1 MCENMMKKWS
11 MNRLIISIS
20 LGFYLI
26 FAYST
31 VTHAGIVKKISFKL
45 SESMADQ
52 AVITTAVVE
61 GIIGSG
67 DLYAGPSG
75 GSTTCYACRTWDAAA
90 FLVSNTPW
98 SVDFAP
104 SFGKWAPARGS
115 SVSVTVRCSTL
126 SDRPLADSECRELTS
141 GVVSRLELTGPVL
154 NSQGIHPPTGA
165 PVGELFDR
173 VVVPAETGTVV
184 QIPGKSGIVKVEGK
198 WPPRLYVV
206 KLEGFPHDPG
216 RTVGLKA
223 GYYYVEVESN
233 VDVRYQLAN
242 YSFLWVGNDTV
253 NVRHKQRIIGK
264 MQVEVVETVNLTADK
279 TELNCG
285 TVVVGNGAYK
295 ECPVVTFRN
304 GSAPIDLRLW
314 SLAIDNVGG
323 ELKLYAD
330 DGSGHILPIG
340 IGTKP
345 VRDDG
350 TMHLY
355 ISGRDMKRSG
365 VVRGNLTVTARAK

>member
-1 MCENMMKKWS
+1 M
-11 MNRLIISIS
+11 
-20 LGFYLI
+20 
-26 FAYST
+26 
-31 VTHAGIVKKISFKL
+31 
-45 SESMADQ
+45 
-52 AVITTAVVE
+52 
-61 GIIGSG
+61 
-67 DLYAGPSG
+67 
-75 GSTTCYACRTWDAAA
+75 
-90 FLVSNTPW
+90 
-98 SVDFAP
+98 
-104 SFGKWAPARGS
+104 
-115 SVSVTVRCSTL
+115 
-126 SDRPLADSECRELTS
+126 
-141 GVVSRLELTGPVL
+141 
-154 NSQGIHPPTGA
+154 
-165 PVGELFDR
+165 
-173 VVVPAETGTVV
+173 
-184 QIPGKSGIVKVEGK
+184 
-198 WPPRLYVV
+198 
-206 KLEGFPHDPG
+206 
-216 RTVGLKA
+216 GLKA